1 MMFFYDIQIHLF
13 VRSAS
18 NKVES
23 RKSPTIFWQQRFKRA
38 QSGRYQL
45 QQNFLALHKKFI
57 YRRFCTQQGWRQ
69 TSDCAAYLDR
79 QVQLA
84 WLSWI
89 FPAR

>member
-38 QSGRYQL
+38 QSGEMR
-45 QQNFLALHKKFI
+45 LAKRNAKHSKNSDFHTAYSLLNSM
-57 YRRFCTQQGWRQ
+57 QRQ
-69 TSDCAAYLDR
+69 HCS
-79 QVQLA
+79 
-84 WLSWI
+84 S
-89 FPAR
+89 